1 MSSDDIEYYRRRA
14 REERA
19 LAEAAA
25 NPDAARAHAELAG
38 HYDGLIEHADLLPPA
53 RGSAG
58 NPERPQL

>member
-25 NPDAARAHAELAG
+25 NPDAAKAHAELAE
-38 HYDGLIEHADLLPPA
+38 HYEGLIADAEAQPPL
-53 RGSAG
+53 RGPGG
-58 NPERPQL
+58 NQERPQL